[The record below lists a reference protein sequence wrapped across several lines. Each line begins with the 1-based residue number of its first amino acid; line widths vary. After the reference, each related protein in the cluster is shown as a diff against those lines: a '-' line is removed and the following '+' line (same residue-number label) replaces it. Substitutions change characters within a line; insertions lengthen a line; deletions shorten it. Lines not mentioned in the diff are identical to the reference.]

1 MHRPTSQLVPPST
14 SSIPNK
20 SVQQRVLDDPDFDTE
35 VELPPLEA
43 VIPKELLRK
52 LKPKEKERQKVINGS
67 LLSQFTLSSNWNDV
81 LCCRPILICCDCNI
95 LRFI

>member
-1 MHRPTSQLVPPST
+1 MPPAT
-14 SSIPNK
+14 ASIPNK
-20 SVQQRVLDDPDFDTE
+20 SVHQRVLDDPDFHAE

-67 LLSQFTLSSNWNDV
+67 LLLLFMLNSNSSAVIEHYWSVVTVKYED
-81 LCCRPILICCDCNI
+81 L
-95 LRFI
+95 FAE